1 MSTAEEPPLKR
12 HESYDEL
19 EEAIKIGE
27 HRERE
32 RIVRNIQ
39 ERISDLRSCSKSDNC
54 HEVARLIE
62 SYISDWTERDQKEI
76 FKDARDGGFP
86 PRRFRDRVN
95 GE

>member
-1 MSTAEEPPLKR
+1 MSTAEDLPLKR
-12 HESYDEL
+12 HKSYDEL

-32 RIVRNIQ
+32 RIIRNIQ
-39 ERISDLRSCSKSDNC
+39 ERVSDLRSCSKRDNC

-86 PRRFRDRVN
+86 PRRFRDRAN